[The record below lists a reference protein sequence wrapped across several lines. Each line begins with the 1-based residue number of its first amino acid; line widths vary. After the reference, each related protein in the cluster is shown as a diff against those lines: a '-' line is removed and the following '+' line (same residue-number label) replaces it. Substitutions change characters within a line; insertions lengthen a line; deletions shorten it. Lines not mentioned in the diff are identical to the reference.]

1 MPAQPIALSD
11 LTVAYDGRVALRNL
25 NHVFQP
31 GTSTAVM
38 GANGSGKTTL
48 LNVIAGL
55 LRPTRGAISPVSKDL
70 GYVMQHGQGGWMPIT
85 AGEVIEMGRYRR
97 RGLLGRLDTTDRNA
111 IAEAASRLDTT
122 ALLDRQFHEL
132 SGGQQQRVRVAR
144 ALAGQPRTLLFDEPI
159 TGLDLLSQELI
170 LQVIADETAH
180 GTTVVVTTHHLDEA
194 RHCNMVMLLATELVA
209 AGAPDQVLRPDNL
222 RAAFGDRILGDH
234 RGHDHGHELLI
245 LDDHGHGHLS
255 GDGHHHPGSDT
266 GSSPT

>member
-1 MPAQPIALSD
+1 MPVQPIELSD
-11 LTVAYDGRVALRNL
+11 LTVAYDGKVALRSL

-48 LNVIAGL
+48 LNVMAGL
-55 LRPTRGAISPVSKDL
+55 LQPTRGTISPVPKDL

-97 RGLLGRLDTTDRNA
+97 RGLLGRLDTTDREA
-111 IAEAASRLDTT
+111 IADAASRLDITP
-122 ALLDRQFHEL
+122 LLGRQFHEL

-144 ALAGQPRTLLFDEPI
+144 ALAGQPDTVLFDEPI
-159 TGLDLLSQELI
+159 TGLDLLSQDLI
-170 LQVIADETAH
+170 LQVIADETAR

-194 RHCNMVMLLATELVA
+194 RHCNMVILLATELVA
-209 AGAPDQVLRPDNL
+209 VGGPDQVLRPDNL

-234 RGHDHGHELLI
+234 EGHDHDHSLLI
-245 LDDHGHGHLS
+245 LDDHGHGHDS
-255 GDGHHHPGSDT
+255 DDDHHRPGPDT
-266 GSSPT
+266 RRTTP